1 MCTYPPRPRAG
12 ADFLYCIALG
22 GGPTVPNRNII
33 ILGIALVVA
42 AFVVFLLNTYLTGV
56 EEKAEVQARE
66 QQLARIVV
74 ATQPIGFGDPLTTE
88 NVRLQNFPAGSVP
101 QGAFRTIDSALQG
114 GRVAVRPIVPGEP
127 VLADKVSGTD
137 GRAVLAANLTE
148 GMRAVSIPISE
159 VTGVA
164 GFARPGDTVDV
175 LLTRRMAGEGAGAQD
190 IMTDVILE
198 RVKVLAIDQVADE
211 KATEPKVGKSAVVEV
226 DLYGAQKL
234 ALAERLGTL
243 SLALR
248 NVENNQPAALTTVT
262 VRDLGA
268 GGLMR
273 PIRARQVQTP
283 GVAAPQVI
291 ALPSIQSPGPVR
303 PVGPTMTVYR
313 GVVSTDEP
321 VGRLGGS

>member
-1 MCTYPPRPRAG
+1 M
-12 ADFLYCIALG
+12 
-22 GGPTVPNRNII
+22 PNRNVI
-33 ILGIALVVA
+33 ILGVALVVA
-42 AFVVFLLNTYLTGV
+42 GFVVFLLNTYLSGV
-56 EEKAEVQARE
+56 EKRAEVQAEE
-66 QQLARIVV
+66 QRLARIVV
-74 ATQPIGFGDPLTTE
+74 ATQPIAFGDPLTTE

-101 QGAFRTIDSALQG
+101 QGAFRTINAALQG

-127 VLADKVSGTD
+127 VLADKVSGAD

-148 GMRAVSIPISE
+148 GMRAVSIPVND
-159 VTGVA
+159 VTGVS

-175 LLTRRMAGEGAGAQD
+175 LLTRTMAGDGAGAQD

-211 KATEPKVGKSAVVEV
+211 KNTEAKVGKTAVVEV
-226 DLYGAQKL
+226 DLFGAQKL
-234 ALAERLGTL
+234 ALAGRLGTL

-248 NVENNQPAALTTVT
+248 NVENNQPSPLTTVT

-273 PIRARQVQTP
+273 PIRARQVQTA
-283 GVAAPQVI
+283 GMATPQVI
-291 ALPSIQSPGPVR
+291 ALPSVQPPGPVR
-303 PVGPTMTVYR
+303 PAGPTMTVYR
-313 GVVSTDEP
+313 GIASTEEP